1 MFPEKSKK
9 FFLETFQ
16 VSDSRL
22 YKSCRSSEVSSVIDT
37 RGHRAPGNKIDVSE
51 VIQHIRSFPS
61 YKSHYTRTDTPNRRY
76 LRSDLTIHKMFMLY
90 VEKCTE
96 ESKEPVKEKMY
107 YHVFST
113 NFNLHFKPPSKDTCQ
128 LCDSLQLKIDFG
140 ETEDVKKIAESEKEL
155 HLRKAELARS
165 SLNSDK
171 VLANENIF
179 VFTFDLEKALAFPK
193 LSCSVAY
200 YKTNMYVYNLGF
212 HSFNDNTGYMFMW
225 DETQGSRG
233 SQEIASCL

>member
-1 MFPEKSKK
+1 M
-9 FFLETFQ
+9 
-16 VSDSRL
+16 
-22 YKSCRSSEVSSVIDT
+22 
-37 RGHRAPGNKIDVSE
+37 
-51 VIQHIRSFPS
+51 
-61 YKSHYTRTDTPNRRY
+61 
-76 LRSDLTIHKMFMLY
+76 
-90 VEKCTE
+90 
-96 ESKEPVKEKMY
+96 
-107 YHVFST
+107 
-113 NFNLHFKPPSKDTCQ
+113 
-128 LCDSLQLKIDFG
+128 DSLQLKIDFG

-225 DETQGSRG
+225 DETQESRG
-233 SQEIASCL
+233 SQEIASCLVNFLKKHASTHSHIIMYSDCCTSQNRNIKISLSLLKLAQDPEMTANYIDHKFLTSGHSYLPNDADFGVIESKAKRKNLFMAQVIGLILSQMQKEQSPFK